1 MGLFRPEKRRPWEDL
16 IVAFQYLK
24 GAYRKDGEGLFIR
37 AYSDR
42 TRGNGFKL
50 AEDRFRLDIKIKF
63 FTVREVRHRNR
74 LPSKVVDAP
83 SLKAFKARLDG
94 VVNNLVY
101 REVSLP
107 IAGRSELG
115 DLKGLFQSKP
125 FYDFMFCYKI
135 L

>member
-1 MGLFRPEKRRPWEDL
+1 MSPP
-16 IVAFQYLK
+16 
-24 GAYRKDGEGLFIR
+24 
-37 AYSDR
+37 
-42 TRGNGFKL
+42 
-50 AEDRFRLDIKIKF
+50 
-63 FTVREVRHRNR
+63 
-74 LPSKVVDAP
+74 
-83 SLKAFKARLDG
+83 LKAFKARLDG